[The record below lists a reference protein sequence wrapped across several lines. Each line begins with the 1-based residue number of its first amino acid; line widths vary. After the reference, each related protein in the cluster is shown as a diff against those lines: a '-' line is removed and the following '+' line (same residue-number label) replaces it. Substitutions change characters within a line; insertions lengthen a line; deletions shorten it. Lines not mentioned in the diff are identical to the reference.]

1 MRLELNHWNGAVEPR
16 VVLSELYEQAPVV
29 GGEAPDAANA
39 PACATAAAADEW
51 WRRFDAEMG
60 ADLSAAPPRPS
71 GPSARTVVDRMG
83 DSPVACIAGLLSTG
97 AGVIAICADVARRR
111 GLADSA
117 ADPARFGGGEAVL
130 ACGRC
135 AAEPMAARVGAL
147 AAGGRGLVLADWGAL
162 ELEPGLAERFEHVVV
177 VDPAPFPELE
187 SMAGRGEGYLHL
199 AWGGPEVELALRVHD
214 AQWPLRP
221 FLAAGFR
228 GLRESAGAA
237 GGALGGEDLLAA
249 LAGGER
255 SPHSG
260 RVAARGA
267 RVLTEMGLVEWD
279 RNSTSRT
286 LGVVSSEAKDLERS
300 ESFRAYRARH
310 EEGKRFL
317 ISKKQR

>member
-1 MRLELNHWNGAVEPR
+1 
-16 VVLSELYEQAPVV
+16 
-29 GGEAPDAANA
+29 
-39 PACATAAAADEW
+39 
-51 WRRFDAEMG
+51 
-60 ADLSAAPPRPS
+60 
-71 GPSARTVVDRMG
+71 
-83 DSPVACIAGLLSTG
+83 
-97 AGVIAICADVARRR
+97 
-111 GLADSA
+111 
-117 ADPARFGGGEAVL
+117 
-130 ACGRC
+130 
-135 AAEPMAARVGAL
+135 
-147 AAGGRGLVLADWGAL
+147 
-162 ELEPGLAERFEHVVV
+162 
-177 VDPAPFPELE
+177 
-187 SMAGRGEGYLHL
+187 MAGRGEGYLHL

-237 GGALGGEDLLAA
+237 GGALGGDGLLAA

-255 SPHSG
+255 RPHSG

-317 ISKKQR
+317 NSKKQR